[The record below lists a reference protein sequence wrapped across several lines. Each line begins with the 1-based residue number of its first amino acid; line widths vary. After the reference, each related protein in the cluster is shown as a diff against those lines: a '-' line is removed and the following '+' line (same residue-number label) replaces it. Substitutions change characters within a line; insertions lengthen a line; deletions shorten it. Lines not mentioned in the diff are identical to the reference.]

1 MHCVNYVQAMSD
13 PTERDARTVDGRELL
28 RDARAVL
35 LRAEAEGP
43 VTVTDASGG
52 ARMVIYVPSSS
63 VPFNDD

>member
-1 MHCVNYVQAMSD
+1 MSD

-35 LRAEAEGP
+35 LRAETGGP
-43 VTVTDASGG
+43 VTVTDANGA
-52 ARMVIYVPSSS
+52 ARMVIYVPSKN